1 MTMDELNLTSFGRG
15 QKLWFNPSLQTVG
28 GLTEGKPITST
39 PCHAKVARTV
49 SDSVCDNT
57 DDGSGNT
64 ASPPVDQDAENV
76 PVSVLSDLVK
86 QIGASIGENIV
97 SCLKSIP
104 AGDASLTR
112 SAIADVSRINLTVS
126 HDSYEP
132 HSFWGDNTDRI
143 SVTEWEE
150 SVKVYL
156 HKRDIQLCDQAE
168 EVLSKLRGRAR
179 DVVRV
184 GLRSN
189 PTLSLKSG
197 PRPIFDILKQHFGD
211 SVTSFM
217 PLADFYDTKPSP
229 HETAVD
235 YWIRLNKA
243 IDTAVEGL
251 TRQGKT
257 LDNPSREVTV
267 MFITHCPDPELSV
280 VFSCKPL
287 EEWTASDVQVRLDE
301 HHRRKRLQQ
310 RQSSHPAENLC
321 PVQAV
326 EVLHSHVQAAV
337 SPPAPQPPAADGTLS
352 NEGRSLSHVIT
363 LLERLLHQQSSL
375 HPRPPRPRHGA
386 RPRFRGPCVICGS
399 DNHDTVTHCRNDR
412 LCFRCHAAGHQ
423 AITCTS
429 APAPGSP
436 PVRSGVPAQQEN

>member
-1 MTMDELNLTSFGRG
+1 M
-15 QKLWFNPSLQTVG
+15 
-28 GLTEGKPITST
+28 TST
-39 PCHAKVARTV
+39 PHLAKVTENKRGNACDTDN
-49 SDSVCDNT
+49 DS
-57 DDGSGNT
+57 SGNT
-64 ASPPVDQDAENV
+64 ASPTVDQDVEHV
-76 PVSVLSDLVK
+76 PVNVLSDLVK
-86 QIGASIGENIV
+86 QIGTSIGENIL

-104 AGDASLTR
+104 AGDTSLSH
-112 SAIADVSRINLTVS
+112 SAIAGLSRVNLTVS

-132 HSFWGDNTDRI
+132 QSFRGDSTDRI
-143 SVTEWEE
+143 SVSEWVE
-150 SVKVYL
+150 SVKVFL

-189 PTLSLKSG
+189 PTLSLKLG
-197 PRPIFDILKQHFGD
+197 PRPIFDILTQHFSD

-217 PLADFYDTKPSP
+217 PLADFYDTKPSST
-229 HETAVD
+229 ETAVD

-267 MFITHCPDPELSV
+267 MFITHCPDPELSL

-310 RQSSHPAENLC
+310 RQTACPADNLC
-321 PVQAV
+321 SAKTV
-326 EVLHSHVQAAV
+326 EVLRSHVQTAV
-337 SPPAPQPPAADGTLS
+337 SPPATQPVAAGQHVPS
-352 NEGRSLSHVIT
+352 EGQSLEHVIT
-363 LLERLLHQQSSL
+363 LLEQLLHQDSSVRSRPL
-375 HPRPPRPRHGA
+375 RPRPGGRT
-386 RPRFRGPCVICGS
+386 RFRGPCVICGS
-399 DNHDTVTHCRNDR
+399 DNHDTVTHCRNER
-412 LCFRCHAAGHQ
+412 LCFRCHTAGHQ
-423 AITCTS
+423 AVTCPA
-429 APAPGSP
+429 APVSDPPAVRPGA
-436 PVRSGVPAQQEN
+436 PAQQEN